1 MDESEGELK
10 VFSLD
15 TDKLR
20 LQPGRLYVSKDV
32 NIGCFPTPNL
42 RTFMGGMTRPGQ
54 PLLFLGYARGEN
66 YNGSCYV
73 LKFLTGESVAYTD
86 IKNSCILRRMD
97 DEGT

>member
-1 MDESEGELK
+1 
-10 VFSLD
+10 
-15 TDKLR
+15 
-20 LQPGRLYVSKDV
+20 
-32 NIGCFPTPNL
+32 
-42 RTFMGGMTRPGQ
+42 MGGMTRPGQ

-73 LKFLTGESVAYTD
+73 LKFLTGENVAYTD